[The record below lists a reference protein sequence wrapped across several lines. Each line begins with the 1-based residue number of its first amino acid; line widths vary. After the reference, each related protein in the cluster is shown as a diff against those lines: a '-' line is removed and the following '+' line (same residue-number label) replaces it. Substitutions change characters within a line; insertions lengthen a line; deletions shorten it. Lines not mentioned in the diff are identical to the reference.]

1 MFKQGIINRNPQP
14 IQDRS
19 AETMSTSS
27 FQSTPRHNV
36 FVSYHHANDE
46 AYKTSFVDYF
56 ANQTQEIISRSVEIG
71 DIDSNLPTETIRT
84 RIRDK
89 FISGAT
95 VTVVLI
101 GTETW
106 KRKHVDWEIAS
117 SLRHTK
123 KNSRCGL
130 IGLILPTHSNY
141 QKQSYTAGIIPPRL
155 VDNQQCGFAKIYDW
169 TTDGDS
175 VVRWIHEAYERR
187 LTVDPDNSRDGFK
200 YNRTGNS
207 WS

>member
-1 MFKQGIINRNPQP
+1 
-14 IQDRS
+14 
-19 AETMSTSS
+19 MSLSS
-27 FQSTPRHNV
+27 FQSAPRHNV

-46 AYKTSFVDYF
+46 AYKKNFVDYF
-56 ANQTQEIISRSVEIG
+56 TNQTKQIISRSVEIG

-84 RIRDK
+84 RIRDN
-89 FISGAT
+89 FIRAAT

-117 SLRHTK
+117 SLRQTS

-130 IGLILPTHSNY
+130 IGLILPTHS
-141 QKQSYTAGIIPPRL
+141 SYGKGQYTNGTGPPRL
-155 VDNQQCGFAKIYDW
+155 VDNQQCNFAKIYDW
-169 TTDGDS
+169 TSNGDS
-175 VVRWIHEAYERR
+175 VVKWIHEAYERR
-187 LTVDPDNSRDGFK
+187 LIVDPDNSRDGFK

-207 WS
+207 WT

>member
-1 MFKQGIINRNPQP
+1 
-14 IQDRS
+14 
-19 AETMSTSS
+19 MSTSS

-46 AYKTSFVDYF
+46 AYKKNFVDYF
-56 ANQTQEIISRSVEIG
+56 ANQTKEIISRSVEIG
-71 DIDSNLPTETIRT
+71 DIDSNLPTETIRS
-84 RIRDK
+84 RIRDN
-89 FISGAT
+89 FIRGAT

-117 SLRHTK
+117 SLRQTK
-123 KNSRCGL
+123 NNSRCGL
-130 IGLILPTHSNY
+130 IGLILPTHT
-141 QKQSYTAGIIPPRL
+141 SYGTGKYTNGTVPPRL

-175 VVRWIHEAYERR
+175 VVKWIHEACERR
-187 LTVDPDNSRDGFK
+187 STIEPDNSRDGFK
-200 YNRTGNS
+200 YNRNGDS